1 MLGKSFDIFVLVLTM
16 QSLGQVTNANVNNQN
31 YTTTYMYFQRNTFY
45 VKRVRKASLN
55 IILVF
60 NLHCP
65 IKIKNGFNVQVI
77 VEKLL

>member
-16 QSLGQVTNANVNNQN
+16 QSLGQVTNANNQN